1 MLRTRFT
8 KMFDLRAPIMLA
20 PMAFHTGATIAAAV
34 SSAGAL
40 GSFGGVVPTK
50 GPEWI
55 TAEVSSIRA
64 ATGRP
69 FAVGFITQF
78 IPMVLPL
85 FEATLAEQVPAVML
99 SFGDPKPWVEQAKT
113 AGATVICQVQTL
125 ADADLAVD
133 AGADVLIAQGIAA
146 GGHTGTMS
154 LLPFLSAVVA
164 RFPDVPV
171 LAAGGIADGR
181 TLAAVMTAGAD
192 GALVG
197 TAFLATPEAVEV
209 HDVHKRLIVESDGTD
224 TVFTHAYDIVS
235 GFQWPGSVGERVR
248 ANRFTDEWAG
258 RDAELGERREEFDG
272 GNQFFAEP
280 PDLETDQ
287 ILYGESA
294 GSVTAI
300 RPAAEVIGMICAE
313 AEEILRSRPPL
324 LLG

>member
-8 KMFDLRAPIMLA
+8 EMFELLAPVMLA

-55 TAEVSSIRA
+55 SAEVASIRA
-64 ATGRP
+64 ASGRP
-69 FAVGFITQF
+69 FAVGFITQA
-78 IPMVLPL
+78 IPMVLQL
-85 FEATLAEQVPAVML
+85 FEATLAEQVPAVMF

-113 AGATVICQVQTL
+113 AGARVICQVQTL
-125 ADADLAVD
+125 EDADLAVD
-133 AGADVLIAQGIAA
+133 AGTDVLIAQGIAA

-154 LLPFLSAVVA
+154 LLPFLSAVVD
-164 RFPDVPV
+164 RFPNVPV
-171 LAAGGIADGR
+171 LAAGGIANGR

-224 TVFTHAYDIVS
+224 TVFTRAYDIVS

-258 RDAELGERREEFDG
+258 REAELRERRDEFVG
-272 GNQFFAEP
+272 GNLFFAEP
-280 PDLETDQ
+280 PDPETDQ
-287 ILYGESA
+287 VLYGEGA

-300 RPAAEVIGMICAE
+300 RPAAEVIQMICGQ
-313 AEEILRSRPPL
+313 AEEILRSRPRL

>member
-1 MLRTRFT
+1 MLCTRFT
-8 KMFDLRAPIMLA
+8 QIFDLRAPIMLA

-50 GPEWI
+50 GPQWI
-55 TAEVSSIRA
+55 SAEVSSIRA

-69 FAVGFITQF
+69 FAVGFITQA

-85 FEATLAEQVPAVML
+85 FEATLAEQVPAVIF

-125 ADADLAVD
+125 ADAVLAVD
-133 AGADVLIAQGIAA
+133 AGTDILIAQGIAA

-154 LLPFLSAVVA
+154 LLPFLSAVVDQV
-164 RFPDVPV
+164 PD
-171 LAAGGIADGR
+171 
-181 TLAAVMTAGAD
+181 
-192 GALVG
+192 
-197 TAFLATPEAVEV
+197 LATPEAVEV

-258 RDAELGERREEFDG
+258 REEELRERREEFAG
-272 GNQFFAEP
+272 GNLFFAEP
-280 PDLETDQ
+280 PDPETDQ
-287 ILYGESA
+287 VLYGESA
-294 GSVTAI
+294 GSMTAI
-300 RPAAEVIGMICAE
+300 RPAAEVIQMICGE
-313 AEEILRSRPPL
+313 AEEISRSRPPL